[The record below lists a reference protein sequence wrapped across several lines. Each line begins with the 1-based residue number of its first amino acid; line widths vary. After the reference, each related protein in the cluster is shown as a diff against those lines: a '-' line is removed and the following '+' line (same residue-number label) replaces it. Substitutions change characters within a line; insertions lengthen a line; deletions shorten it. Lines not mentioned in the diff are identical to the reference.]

1 MKPVQIEFV
10 KPRAWKFIWATAGV
24 VALATAATT
33 GVKAWQL
40 RQQRMVLERQLVS
53 LEAQQLQ
60 RLASTRAEQPV
71 QDSPRAASETA
82 ARRLLQRDWNRL
94 YDAIETPALAKVRLI
109 QLSFDAVSGQAMLEY
124 ELESMELAAGITQA
138 LNASNGSLPVWK
150 LERLEN
156 GAVPGGAGGGSKIR
170 GVWRASGN

>member
-33 GVKAWQL
+33 GVNVWQL
-40 RQQRMVLERQLVS
+40 RQQRMALEQQQVS
-53 LEAQQLQ
+53 LAAQQLQ
-60 RLASTRAEQPV
+60 RLASMKAEQPA

-94 YDAIETPALAKVRLI
+94 YDAIETPALSKVRLVA
-109 QLSFDAVSGQAMLEY
+109 LSFDAVSGQAMLEY
-124 ELESMELAAGITQA
+124 ELDSMEQAAGVTQA
-138 LNASNGSLPVWK
+138 LNASTGAQAVWK
-150 LERLEN
+150 LERLDN
-156 GAVPGGAGGGSKIR
+156 GSAPAGAGGGAKIR
-170 GVWRASGN
+170 GVWRATGQ